1 MVGYSP
7 IDFDDPIEVPVPR
20 KKEIVVDAPR
30 IVEKVPIKPEPEEP
44 VTDEDTECN
53 FLVFFF
59 IVGVVAL
66 AAMDSAKR

>member
-1 MVGYSP
+1 MVAYSP

-53 FLVFFF
+53 FLV
-59 IVGVVAL
+59 
-66 AAMDSAKR
+66 

>member
-1 MVGYSP
+1 MVAYSP

-44 VTDEDTECN
+44 ITDEDTECN

-59 IVGVVAL
+59 IVGVVA
-66 AAMDSAKR
+66 